1 MNPSERPTVVSRR
14 LSRSQD
20 GRPAAPV
27 RIVHLGLGNFFRAH
41 TALYTEQA
49 PDADQWGIAAFTGRS
64 YAMAETMEASD
75 GLYTLVVQN
84 PEGNDYQVISSVVA
98 THPGPDV
105 EQLLAYFRDPQVA
118 IITSTVT
125 EAGYVRSAG
134 GALDAQHEGVKADI
148 ETLRVGELAAVTTV
162 PGKFVAG
169 LIARREAD
177 AGPLTFVP
185 CDNVPDSGHMVE
197 TVVRDLAGLV
207 DDSLLAWVDENV
219 SFVTTMVDRIT
230 PQVSDEVRGAVTAD
244 TGIDDPAAVATEP
257 FTEWVLAGE
266 FKAGR
271 PAWDAAG
278 ATFVDDIVPHELRKL
293 WLLNGSHSLMAYA
306 ATIVGRPTVYE
317 AITDETVAGWVNEWW
332 DVAARHL
339 PLPAQEIAD
348 YREALLERFGN
359 PRMKD
364 ALARIAAD
372 GSQKI
377 PIRIVPAL
385 NADRAAGG
393 EPIGAE
399 RAVAAWLLHLRGL
412 GAPVDDARGDEV
424 TALAEGTL
432 EEAAVRVCDYLSIAD
447 AGARASIL
455 ALAQELE
462 GLAA

>member
-1 MNPSERPTVVSRR
+1 MTRR
-14 LSRSQD
+14 LSRAQD

-41 TALYTEQA
+41 QALYTQLA
-49 PDADQWGIAAFTGRS
+49 TDADQWGIAAFTGRS
-64 YAMAETMEASD
+64 YDMAARMEEQD

-105 EQLLAYFRDPQVA
+105 AQLLRYFESPEVA
-118 IITSTVT
+118 IVTSTVT
-125 EAGYVRSAG
+125 EAGYLRDTT
-134 GALDAQHEGVKADI
+134 GALDAAHPGVVADVEAIKA
-148 ETLRVGELAAVTTV
+148 GNLAGVTTV

-169 LIARREAD
+169 LVARRAAG
-177 AGPLTFVP
+177 AGPITFVP
-185 CDNVPDSGHMVE
+185 CDNIPENGAMAERVIRGM
-197 TVVRDLAGLV
+197 AALV
-207 DDSLLAWVDENV
+207 DPELDAWITDNV
-219 SFVTTMVDRIT
+219 GFVTTMVDRIT
-230 PQVSDEVRGAVTAD
+230 PGVSDEVRAAVTAD
-244 TGIDDPAAVATEP
+244 LGVEDPAVVAIEP

-271 PAWDAAG
+271 PAWESAG
-278 ATFVDDIVPHELRKL
+278 AAFVDDIIPHELRKL

-306 ATIVGRPTVYE
+306 ATIIGRPTVYE
-317 AITDETVAGWVNEWW
+317 AISDPVVAGWVNDWW
-332 DVAARHL
+332 DVAAKHL
-339 PLPAQEIAD
+339 PLPASEIAD
-348 YREALLERFGN
+348 YRTALLERFGN

-385 NADRAAGG
+385 NAERAAGG

-399 RAVAAWLLHLRGL
+399 RAVAAWILHLRGL
-412 GAPVDDARGDEV
+412 GAPVNDAKADDVLALV
-424 TALAEGTL
+424 TGSLPESVD
-432 EEAAVRVCDYLSIAD
+432 AVSDHLGITD

-455 ALAQELE
+455 ALANELE
-462 GLAA
+462 SLAA